1 MLSYSNTIV
10 RLLLNGRKGKCLH
23 LLFLLTPLKYFTIYF
38 TVIAALF
45 MDIIVCLSY
54 FNKKYMS
61 CINFLMQLW
70 TILYYTVI
78 TIFIIRQ
85 KIFLHLINRKVIKE
99 QSFVILANKKGIVI
113 LIVELYALKLLQ
125 KIVNNEGM

>member
-1 MLSYSNTIV
+1 MKSN
-10 RLLLNGRKGKCLH
+10 N
-23 LLFLLTPLKYFTIYF
+23 
-38 TVIAALF
+38 
-45 MDIIVCLSY
+45 
-54 FNKKYMS
+54 NK
-61 CINFLMQLW
+61 IN
-70 TILYYTVI
+70 IEI